1 MTLDKFI
8 SIEKEVV
15 TLVEN
20 TLNEIKNKSFQ
31 DYILLLIR
39 ADYDERIARCKSL
52 GLSPY
57 IIENRE
63 DDYKDFNR
71 QGFMLEYI
79 QRHKSLNTNSQSIN
93 TYEYSEYD
101 LNIQMMIY
109 THIWESHLFLKL
121 LERISNLLAGK
132 GYKWQSQLYK
142 CKQKSNFIS
151 HHIINPIKDLNH
163 NFHKILTKTYNNHL
177 RNSFSHSDYYI
188 NIDKETIH
196 FYDQGKKYNISFKE
210 WDNIFFTALLLS
222 YYLPVNLKTLKN
234 DFIRTHGK
242 NPIKLERP
250 SFSCPSQKQI
260 FYIVPAYNKLN
271 PQTVE
276 FKFYQ

>member
-8 SIEKEVV
+8 SIERDVI

-109 THIWESHLFLKL
+109 SHIWESHLFLKL

-142 CKQKSNFIS
+142 CKQKTNFIT
-151 HHIINPIKDLNH
+151 HHIINPIKDFNH
-163 NFHKILTKTYNNHL
+163 NFYTTLTTIYNNHL

-222 YYLPVNLKTLKN
+222 YYLPANLKTLKN
-234 DFIRTHGK
+234 DFIQIYGN

-250 SFSCPSQKQI
+250 SLSCPSQKQI
-260 FYIVPAYNKLN
+260 FFVVPAYNKLN

-276 FKFYQ
+276 FKFYL

>member
-63 DDYKDFNR
+63 DDYKDSNR

-109 THIWESHLFLKL
+109 THTWESHLFLKL

-142 CKQKSNFIS
+142 SKQKSNFIS

-188 NIDKETIH
+188 NIDKETIY
-196 FYDQGKKYNISFKE
+196 FYDQGVKYNISFKE
-210 WDNIFFTALLLS
+210 WDNIFFTTLLLS
-222 YYLPVNLKTLKN
+222 YHLPENLKTLKN
-234 DFIRTHGK
+234 NFIQVYGN

-250 SFSCPSQKQI
+250 SLSCPLQKQT
-260 FYIVPAYNKLN
+260 FYVVPTHNKLN
-271 PQTVE
+271 PQTIE

>member
-8 SIEKEVV
+8 SIERDVI

-93 TYEYSEYD
+93 TYD
-101 LNIQMMIY
+101 
-109 THIWESHLFLKL
+109 
-121 LERISNLLAGK
+121 
-132 GYKWQSQLYK
+132 
-142 CKQKSNFIS
+142 
-151 HHIINPIKDLNH
+151 
-163 NFHKILTKTYNNHL
+163 
-177 RNSFSHSDYYI
+177 
-188 NIDKETIH
+188 
-196 FYDQGKKYNISFKE
+196 
-210 WDNIFFTALLLS
+210 
-222 YYLPVNLKTLKN
+222 
-234 DFIRTHGK
+234 
-242 NPIKLERP
+242 
-250 SFSCPSQKQI
+250 
-260 FYIVPAYNKLN
+260 
-271 PQTVE
+271 
-276 FKFYQ
+276 